1 MQIKTK
7 GIILKELANGDE
19 DKLLTIL
26 TEDRGVIFA
35 YAKGARRFKNP
46 LAPST
51 GLLCYSSMILFWNR
65 ERYSLDHADS
75 IEQFFGLRQ
84 SMEKLALASYFAEVS
99 TVLGPRENDDGQFL
113 LRVQAAAVL
122 RQIGCFFIRI
132 MALSTAKI
140 AVQIKKEYIFL

>member
-51 GLLCYSSMILFWNR
+51 GLFNDFILESR
-65 ERYSLDHADS
+65 
-75 IEQFFGLRQ
+75 
-84 SMEKLALASYFAEVS
+84 ALFI
-99 TVLGPRENDDGQFL
+99 GP
-113 LRVQAAAVL
+113 
-122 RQIGCFFIRI
+122 C
-132 MALSTAKI
+132 
-140 AVQIKKEYIFL
+140 